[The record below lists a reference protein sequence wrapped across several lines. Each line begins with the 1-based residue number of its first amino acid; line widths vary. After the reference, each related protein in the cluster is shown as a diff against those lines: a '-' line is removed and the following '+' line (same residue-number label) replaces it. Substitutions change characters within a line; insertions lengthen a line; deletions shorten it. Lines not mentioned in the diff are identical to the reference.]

1 MFPATESAIFAAMYK
16 TVLLNTILAAGRVL
30 QEGFAE
36 NFTVSHKSTLND
48 LVTEVDKRS
57 EAVILESIRSRFPD
71 HAILSEEAG
80 ASAHAGAF
88 RWIIDPLD
96 GTVNF
101 AHRLP
106 ICSVSIALEKEGEV
120 IMGAVYNP
128 FLKELFFAEKG
139 QGAYL
144 NDQPIRV
151 SDQDQI
157 QQAFLVT
164 GFPYQWR
171 DMPHDPVQ
179 VFGYFIKQG
188 VPVRRLGSAAIDLCW
203 VACGRFDG
211 YWEHHINAWDVAA
224 GGLIVQEAGGVL
236 TDFEG
241 NPYRLTSSKLIASNG
256 HIHEGILHAVQT
268 A

>member
-1 MFPATESAIFAAMYK
+1 MYK
-16 TVLLNTILAAGRVL
+16 AVLLDTIRAAGQVL
-30 QEGFAE
+30 LEGIGE
-36 NFTVSHKSTLND
+36 NFQISHKSSLND

-57 EAVILESIRSRFPD
+57 EAVILDKIRNQFPD

-80 ASAHAGAF
+80 ASEYSGTF

-120 IMGAVYNP
+120 VMGAVYNP
-128 FLKELFFAEKG
+128 FLNELFFAEKG
-139 QGAYL
+139 HGAYL
-144 NDQPIRV
+144 NDKPIRV
-151 SDQDQI
+151 SAQDQI
-157 QQAFLVT
+157 RQAFLVT

-211 YWEHHINAWDVAA
+211 YWEHHIHAWDVAA
-224 GGLIVQEAGGVL
+224 GGLIVREAGGQV

-241 NPYRLTSSKLIASNG
+241 QPYRLSSSKLIASNG
-256 HIHEGILHAVQT
+256 RIHEGLLHAVQT

>member
-1 MFPATESAIFAAMYK
+1 MYK
-16 TVLLNTILAAGRVL
+16 AVLLDTIRAAGQVL
-30 QEGFAE
+30 LEGIGE
-36 NFTVSHKSTLND
+36 NFQISHKSSLND

-57 EAVILESIRSRFPD
+57 EAVILDKIRNQFPD

-80 ASAHAGAF
+80 ASEHSGTF

-120 IMGAVYNP
+120 LMGAVYNP
-128 FLKELFFAEKG
+128 FLNELFFAEKG
-139 QGAYL
+139 HGAYL
-144 NDQPIRV
+144 NDKPIRV
-151 SDQDQI
+151 SAQDQI
-157 QQAFLVT
+157 RQAFLVT

-211 YWEHHINAWDVAA
+211 YWEHHIHAWDVAA
-224 GGLIVQEAGGVL
+224 GGLIVREAGGQV

-241 NPYRLTSSKLIASNG
+241 QPYQLSSSKLIASNG
-256 HIHEGILHAVQT
+256 RIHEGLLHAVQT

>member
-1 MFPATESAIFAAMYK
+1 MFKSFLLDTIRAAGQ
-16 TVLLNTILAAGRVL
+16 VLL
-30 QEGFAE
+30 EGIDQ
-36 NFTVSHKSTLND
+36 NFQVDHKTALND
-48 LVTEVDKRS
+48 LVTEVDKHA
-57 EAVILESIRSRFPD
+57 ETLILERIRSHFPD
-71 HAILSEEAG
+71 HALLSEESG
-80 ASAHAGAF
+80 ASQQTSIY

-106 ICSVSIALEKEGEV
+106 ICSVSIALEKDGEV

-128 FLKELFFAEKG
+128 FLQELFFAEKG
-139 QGAYL
+139 KGAYL
-144 NDQPIRV
+144 NDRAIHV
-151 SDQDQI
+151 SQQDDI

-171 DMPHDPVQ
+171 DMPHDPVE

-211 YWEHHINAWDVAA
+211 YWEHYIHAWDVAA
-224 GGLIVQEAGGVL
+224 GALIVREAGGMV
-236 TDFEG
+236 TDFSG
-241 NPYRLTSSKLIASNG
+241 QPFQLNGSQLIASNG
-256 HIHEGILHAVQT
+256 HIHPQLLQAVQT